1 MERLRTKYLQ
11 MWDVTADVI
20 RKWDPHGL
28 LAGGAPLHEF
38 DQEIASLV
46 AQIPRIL
53 SAVDAGD
60 AVSRIF
66 SSSFEADS
74 FPVEACSEVGKKLFA
89 ALSEQ
94 GLVD

>member
-1 MERLRTKYLQ
+1 MR
-11 MWDVTADVI
+11 DVTADVI
-20 RKWDPHGL
+20 RKWDPQGL
-28 LAGGAPLHEF
+28 LAGGAPVDEF

-46 AQIPRIL
+46 AQIPRIH
-53 SAVDAGD
+53 SAVDASH

-74 FPVEACSEVGKKLFA
+74 FPPDMCSEVGKKLFV

-94 GLVD
+94 GLID